1 MKYYRLKVVYQW
13 YLYLNRQYFDVH
25 AGKVVTVETVLQLKR
40 FCRRKKVQDFFS
52 LLTRGRPNLN
62 PLFAG
67 FQI

>member
-1 MKYYRLKVVYQW
+1 MKFYRLKVVYQW
-13 YLYLNRQYFDVH
+13 YLYLNRHYFDVH

-52 LLTRGRPNLN
+52 LLTRGRPNPN